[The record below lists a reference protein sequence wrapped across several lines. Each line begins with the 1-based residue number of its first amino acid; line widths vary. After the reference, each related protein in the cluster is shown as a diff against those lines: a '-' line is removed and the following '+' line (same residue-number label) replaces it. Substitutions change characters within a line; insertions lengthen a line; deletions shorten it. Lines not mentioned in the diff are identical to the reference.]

1 MVMTT
6 YLNVVNSVLKRLRER
21 QVGTINESTYSTLIA
36 TLVNDAKETV
46 ENAWSWSGL
55 RTTLSATT
63 VEDTFNYELNGTL
76 NRLTVLD
83 VMNDTANSF
92 MQYRTAHQFN
102 QFFLGQTPTKGTP
115 SYYSFNGIST
125 DGDTLVDIYP
135 IPDGAYDL
143 RFNVV
148 LRTDDLTS
156 DADTFSIPTKPIEL
170 LTYAMAV
177 EERGED
183 GGINPV
189 SAYARANNA
198 LQDAIGLDAAK
209 HPEETI
215 WYES

>member
-1 MVMTT
+1 MTT

>member
-1 MVMTT
+1 MTT
-6 YLNVVNSVLKRLRER
+6 YLDVVNSVLKRLRER

-115 SYYSFNGIST
+115 SYYSFNGISA
-125 DGDTLVDIYP
+125 DGDTLVDVYP
-135 IPDGAYDL
+135 IPDSAYDL

-148 LRTDDLTS
+148 LRTDDVTA
-156 DADTFSIPTKPIEL
+156 DADTFAVPTKPIEL

>member
-1 MVMTT
+1 MTT
-6 YLNVVNSVLKRLRER
+6 YLDVVNNVLKRLRER
-21 QVGTINESTYSTLIA
+21 TVSTVNESTYSTLIA

-92 MQYRTAHQFN
+92 MLYRTAHEFN

-115 SYYSFNGIST
+115 TYYSFNGIST

-148 LRTDDLTS
+148 LRTDDLANDT
-156 DADTFSIPTKPIEL
+156 DTFSVPTKPIEL
-170 LTYAMAV
+170 LAYAMAV

>member
-1 MVMTT
+1 MKT
-6 YLNVVNSVLKRLRER
+6 YLDVVNNVLKRLRER
-21 QVGTINESTYSTLIA
+21 TVSTVNESTYSTLIA

-46 ENAWSWSGL
+46 ENSWSWSGL
-55 RTTLSATT
+55 RNTLTATT
-63 VEDTFNYELNGTL
+63 VDDIFNYELNGTL

-83 VMNDTANSF
+83 VVNDTANHF
-92 MQYRTAHQFN
+92 MQYRTAHEFN
-102 QFFLGQTPTKGTP
+102 NFFLNSGTTTKGTP
-115 SYYSFNGIST
+115 LYYSFNGISI
-125 DGDTLVDIYP
+125 DGDTQIDIYP
-135 IPDGAYDL
+135 IPDGVYTL

-148 LRTDDLTS
+148 LRTDDVTN

-198 LQDAIGLDAAK
+198 LQDAISLDAAK

>member
-1 MVMTT
+1 MTT
-6 YLNVVNSVLKRLRER
+6 YLDVVNNVLKRLRER
-21 QVGTINESTYSTLIA
+21 TVSTVNESTYSTLIA
-36 TLVNDAKETV
+36 TLVNDAKETT

-55 RTTLSATT
+55 RTTLTANT

-92 MQYRTAHQFN
+92 MEYRTAHEFN
-102 QFFLGQTPTKGTP
+102 QFFLGQTPTKSTP
-115 SYYSFNGIST
+115 IYYSFNGISG

-135 IPDGAYDL
+135 IPDGVYDL

-148 LRTDDLTS
+148 LRTDDVTS

>member
-6 YLNVVNSVLKRLRER
+6 YLDVVNSVLKRLRER

>member
-1 MVMTT
+1 MTT

-115 SYYSFNGIST
+115 SYYSFNGISS
-125 DGDTLVDIYP
+125 DGDTLVDVYP
-135 IPDGAYDL
+135 IPDSAYDL

-148 LRTDDLTS
+148 LRTDDVTA
-156 DADTFSIPTKPIEL
+156 DADTFAIPTKPIEL